1 MDNKGNDIMNYMRNV
16 INQYNYNDIT
26 GAKVK
31 INVDRILGRP
41 GSLSTKYTKFLEDN
55 KDKVFTV
62 MKEVDTPYST
72 FYSLVEDN
80 SVPKW
85 MFQLEDLIVVMEDG
99 TTLRGGSNANS

>member
-1 MDNKGNDIMNYMRNV
+1 MDNKGNDIMNYIRNV

-31 INVDRILGRP
+31 IDVDKILDRP
-41 GSLSTKYTKFLEDN
+41 GKLSEKYTKFLNDN

-99 TTLRGGSNANS
+99 ATLRGGSDVNS

>member
-31 INVDRILGRP
+31 IDVNKILDRP
-41 GSLSTKYTKFLEDN
+41 GKLSERYTKFLNDS

-99 TTLRGGSNANS
+99 TTLRGGSDANS